1 MNTTFSPQ
9 QRSGLIG
16 GIALIVIGIFAFAA
30 QFLRSE
36 NMAVVILGGL
46 ALIFAIWGIVVRNGG
61 LLVPAGILS
70 GVATGIWLVQSTMFQ
85 LAEEPR
91 GALMILS
98 IAGGF
103 AMITILWYLVLQ
115 EFRVWPLIVAAILAL
130 VGIAIWVGGTALQM
144 LTWVGQAWP
153 LILVI
158 IGASI
163 LWKAMQRK
171 NA

>member
-9 QRSGLIG
+9 QRSGLVG

-46 ALIFAIWGIVVRNGG
+46 ALIFAVWGFVARNGG
-61 LLVPAGILS
+61 LFVPAGILT
-70 GVATGIWLVQSTMFQ
+70 GVAAGIWLVQTTMFQ

-91 GALMILS
+91 GGLMVLS

-103 AMITILWYLVLQ
+103 ALITILWYLALQ
-115 EFRVWPLIVAAILAL
+115 ELHWWPLVVAAILAF
-130 VGIAIWVGGTALQM
+130 VGAAIWIGGTALEM
-144 LTWVGQAWP
+144 LTVVGQAWP

-158 IGASI
+158 IGGII
-163 LWKAMQRK
+163 LWRAFRRQ
-171 NA
+171 AQ